1 MTAAS
6 FILAQRLTH
15 FHFLFFQFVIVAVMP
30 NNASSNQNYSKY
42 QGEEVE
48 ENASTAATIQLEDF
62 AITVR
67 KDTTEIKGRT
77 SHTEKPV

>member
-1 MTAAS
+1 
-6 FILAQRLTH
+6 
-15 FHFLFFQFVIVAVMP
+15 MP

-62 AITVR
+62 AIIVR